1 MTRDRPWEHF
11 LSERDEAVFRAA
23 GYGHAHS
30 VGVRPVLV
38 VVDVTVDFVGD
49 RPEPV
54 LDSIE
59 RFPNSC
65 GDEGWEA
72 MARLAPLLTA
82 ARARG
87 VPVVYTTNDP
97 DHAALEDASWG
108 RKNVRMEER
117 RTGLGGAPSEIPEPV
132 APHLGDVVLRKTK
145 PSAFFDTP
153 LRQYL
158 TMWGAD
164 SVLACGATTS
174 GCVRATVV
182 DAFSHGYRVGVVSD
196 CTFDRGEASHALSL
210 FDMGQKYGVLLTS
223 QELQAAWRDD

>member
-1 MTRDRPWEHF
+1 MTREAHDDRNRQAGLRPVALDVVAGRGVVTPDRPWEHF

-87 VPVVYTTNDP
+87 VPVVYTTN
-97 DHAALEDASWG
+97 
-108 RKNVRMEER
+108 
-117 RTGLGGAPSEIPEPV
+117 
-132 APHLGDVVLRKTK
+132 
-145 PSAFFDTP
+145 
-153 LRQYL
+153 
-158 TMWGAD
+158 
-164 SVLACGATTS
+164 
-174 GCVRATVV
+174 
-182 DAFSHGYRVGVVSD
+182 
-196 CTFDRGEASHALSL
+196 
-210 FDMGQKYGVLLTS
+210 
-223 QELQAAWRDD
+223 